1 MILPE
6 RSAGY
11 DLSDVVPYDFMIAE
25 GICILKGGA
34 LCCGFEYTAPDIG
47 SSSEQKI
54 NNVSLQFNNAL
65 VRLGAGWD
73 IYVELQRFRSNK
85 YPASP
90 FSKIAPLLIE
100 RQREIN
106 FSYAESHFENHYYL
120 VFSYELPPEVE
131 SKTSAAM
138 FGNSRAQEK
147 QITRAVDMMNNQLKD
162 FMGKVQQCVS
172 VLSTVMHMERLDSD
186 RLFTLFHSSVST
198 DWGPRHLPKEYTIP
212 FAPFLTDDTLE
223 NSMPLK
229 LGDKYIPIVTV
240 KSFPS
245 ATIPAMFDII
255 NKAGCEL
262 RWSTRF
268 HCYDRE
274 QADKQ
279 IALTEKKKHAARK
292 SLQQV
297 AAEAIFHTQTEI
309 ENSAAMAAEADA
321 SQARA
326 ELFGGNTGYGDYTS
340 SIMVMDGDLEQ
351 AEANAK
357 YISGIVASCG
367 FSTAIE
373 TWNAFEAFCAMM
385 PGNIYRNIRHCFVS
399 TTTLA
404 DVIPTSSIWAGLQ
417 NNGFLK
423 DISGNGHPHLVCDTE
438 FNIPYFLNLNVK
450 DVGHTW
456 ISGPTGAGKSTLL
469 ALLEAQWLKYPN
481 SKVIIF
487 DKDRSARNLTMC
499 VGGTMIEPG
508 KDDTAF
514 MPLAELDTPEDQRW
528 AADFI
533 EVLLSEQKIELTP
546 GMRKAIFSTV
556 KLLASKPPETRNL
569 TSFMQ
574 YCDYQDPETH
584 RNDIMDGLSPY
595 VLTGQYGNLFDAQ
608 EENLSMSDW
617 SMIEMGTLM
626 NMTSGAVAPS
636 LFYLFRQCEK
646 KFDGSPVLLILDEAW
661 VFLKNRTFADKI
673 VEWLKTLRKKHV
685 FVVFATQELSDAANS
700 PIASTIISQCPTK
713 IYLPDDQ
720 AMTPMVYSAYKTFG
734 LEDSEIQLLATRL
747 IKKKDYLY
755 KSALGV
761 RSFQLG
767 LDTLQLAILTTQAED
782 HQALDALEE
791 KHGHNT
797 GKELVFEILRAK
809 HIDYGHLLGDDLM
822 EAKII

>member
-1 MILPE
+1 MGADREL
-6 RSAGY
+6 A
-11 DLSDVVPYDFMIAE
+11 DATPYDFMIEE

-54 NNVSLQFNNAL
+54 SSVSMQFNNAIT
-65 VRLGAGWD
+65 RLGAGWD
-73 IYVELQRFRSNK
+73 IYVEMQRSRTNK
-85 YPASP
+85 YPASSFP
-90 FSKIAPLLIE
+90 KVAPLLIE

-106 FSYAESHFENHYYL
+106 FSYADSHFENRYFL
-120 VFSYELPPEVE
+120 VFAYELPPEAE
-131 SKTSAAM
+131 SKAAGAM
-138 FGNSRAQEK
+138 FRNSSVEAKASRDAVLLET
-147 QITRAVDMMNNQLKD
+147 QIKD
-162 FMGKVQQCVS
+162 FMGTVHQCVS
-172 VLSTVMHMERLDSD
+172 VLSTVMRLERLDSD
-186 RLFTLFHSSVST
+186 GLFTLFHSAVST
-198 DWGPRHLPKEYTIP
+198 DWSKRKLPKEYTLP

-223 NSMPLK
+223 NSQPLK
-229 LGDKYIPIVTV
+229 LGDKYIPIVTI

-245 ATIPAMFDII
+245 ATIPAMFDVI

-268 HCYDRE
+268 HCYSRE

-297 AAEAIFHTQTEI
+297 AAEAILHTHTEI
-309 ENSAAMAAEADA
+309 ENSTAMVAEADA

-326 ELFGGNTGYGDYTS
+326 ELFGGNIGYGDYTS
-340 SIMVMDGDLEQ
+340 SVMVMDEDLET
-351 AEANAK
+351 AENNAK
-357 YISGIVASCG
+357 YIAGLIASCG
-367 FSTAIE
+367 FSAHIE
-373 TWNAFEAFCAMM
+373 TWNLFEAFCSMM

-399 TTTLA
+399 TVNTA
-404 DVIPTSSIWAGLQ
+404 DVVPTSSIWSGLQ
-417 NNGFLK
+417 NNGFLR
-423 DISGNGHPHLVCDTE
+423 DISGNGHPHLVCGTE

-469 ALLEAQWLKYPN
+469 ALLEAQWLKYPGA
-481 SKVIIF
+481 KVIIF

-499 VGGTMIEPG
+499 VGGTCIEPG

-533 EVLLSEQKIELTP
+533 EVLLMEQKIEVTP
-546 GMRKAIFSTV
+546 GMRKAIFATV
-556 KLLASKPPETRNL
+556 KLLASKPLEARDL

-584 RNDIMDGLSPY
+584 RNDIADGLTPY
-595 VLTGQYGNLFDAQ
+595 IITGQYGNLFDTR
-608 EENLSMSDW
+608 ERNVCMGDW

-646 KFDGSPVLLILDEAW
+646 KFDGKPVLLILDEAW
-661 VFLKNRTFADKI
+661 VFLKNQAFAQKI

-720 AMTPMVYSAYKTFG
+720 ASTPMLYQAYKTFG
-734 LEDSEIQLLATRL
+734 LEDSEIQLLSTSL

-767 LDTLQLAILTTQAED
+767 LDELQLAILTTQAED
-782 HQALDALEE
+782 LAMLDRLEQ
-791 KHGHNT
+791 KHGKNS
-797 GKELVFEILRAK
+797 GRELVHEILKAK
-809 HIDYGHLLGDDLM
+809 HIDYSHLMDDEL
-822 EAKII
+822 EAER